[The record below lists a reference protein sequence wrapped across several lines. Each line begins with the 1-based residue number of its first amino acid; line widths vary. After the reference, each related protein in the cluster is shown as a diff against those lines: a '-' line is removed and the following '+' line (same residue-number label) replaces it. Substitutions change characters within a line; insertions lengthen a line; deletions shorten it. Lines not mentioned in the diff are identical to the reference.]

1 MGIEPRDPQRPRPLE
16 LVESLVD
23 APGQCREVPVR
34 RTFIEYGSEMVQH
47 GGTTPG
53 RKALRSAP
61 ASVSVSL
68 RDIFKSWEA
77 GTSFS
82 QAPERQS
89 PVRVLG
95 RNTSPSTASSRG
107 AEELPG
113 SGHGTPLTE
122 ICYCLSPT
130 SARAAG
136 FCYFDKASRS
146 GDGSD
151 MCELEGVMGGSLS
164 TASLTSLEMISGQE
178 GPHLEQTPKPTRW
191 TEMDSSSSDD
201 SDEEDEGLCPRF
213 YENAPLP
220 SVGSASHGL
229 GTCKRCCFFPKGRCN
244 NGEAC
249 EFCHFAHGK
258 RKNKSKA
265 KKKRRK
271 RRQQELLLQQHQ
283 QQRLL
288 KEAQLHANG
297 LAACG
302 GSHQMMPGFHQ
313 YWPTFVPVD
322 VHGTRPRGWH

>member
-23 APGQCREVPVR
+23 GPYQCREVPVR
-34 RTFIEYGSEMVQH
+34 RTFIEYGSQMVQH
-47 GGTTPG
+47 GNTTPG

-77 GTSFS
+77 ASFS
-82 QAPERQS
+82 QAPERHS

-107 AEELPG
+107 AEEVSG

-136 FCYFDKASRS
+136 FCHFDKAFRT

-151 MCELEGVMGGSLS
+151 VCEPEGIMARSPS
-164 TASLTSLEMISGQE
+164 TASLSSLERGCGQPGAQRE
-178 GPHLEQTPKPTRW
+178 ETQKPTRW

-201 SDEEDEGLCPRF
+201 SDDEDEGLCPKF

-220 SVGSASHGL
+220 SVGSANHGL
-229 GTCKRCCFFPKGRCN
+229 GSCKRCCFFPKGRCN

-271 RRQQELLLQQHQ
+271 RRQQELLMQQHQ
-283 QQRLL
+283 QQRLM
-288 KEAQLHANG
+288 KEAQLHASV
-297 LAACG
+297 AACG
-302 GSHQMMPGFHQ
+302 GFHQ

-322 VHGTRPRGWH
+322 VGHHHGARPRGWH